1 MPKRQY
7 IEKMFDG
14 IAPSYDKFNH
24 LMSLGIDRIWR
35 RRSLRHVIDRERPQ
49 RILDVACGTGDYSIA
64 IARRMLPGGSLTAM
78 DISEGMTDVMRR
90 KVRGMKLPV
99 PVEIVLGD
107 CETSGFEGGSFDV
120 VTVAFGIRNFERR
133 EAALREMLRVTR
145 PGGRIVILELS
156 TPERRLPAAL
166 YDLYASHVMPA
177 VGGWLSGD
185 RAAYKYLPASVKA
198 FPRPQQWMRTMRQC
212 GWTDVIHQAYTFGL
226 CRLYVGWKGSD
237 ET

>member
-7 IEKMFDG
+7 IETMFDG

-35 RRSLRHVIDRERPQ
+35 RRSLRYVIDRERPQ

-64 IARRMLPGGSLTAM
+64 TAKRMLPGGSLTAM
-78 DISEGMTDVMRR
+78 DISEGMTGVMRR
-90 KVRGMKLPV
+90 KLRGLRLPV
-99 PVEIVLGD
+99 PVEIITGD
-107 CETSGFEGGSFDV
+107 CEATEFEDGSFDV

-133 EAALREMLRVTR
+133 EVALREMHRIVR

-156 TPERRLPAAL
+156 TPERKLPADL
-166 YDLYASHVMPA
+166 YDLYASRVMPA

-198 FPRPQQWMRTMRQC
+198 FPRPRQWMRTMRQC
-212 GWTDVIHQAYTFGL
+212 GWTDVMHRAYTLGL
-226 CRLYVGWKGSD
+226 CRLYVGWKSR
-237 ET
+237 ERT